1 MRIKRSTTELHP
13 QLAYFKVLSAWIYF
27 FIICLF
33 QTIFIPFVVY
43 KTIFAHLLKK
53 IYIQKK
59 RKQNFTR
66 IRTSAPVG
74 DRFHKTPLRYYF
86 LPIHTI
92 SSLLS
97 SPTIIQNMPSLP
109 ILTYQKQLEIHMTFR
124 TVHATAFTSINLF
137 SLNIFTFLF
146 RYSQSVRS

>member
-1 MRIKRSTTELHP
+1 MNLFLHYLPFSNHFHPFSCLQNNICTFIEKNIHTE
-13 QLAYFKVLSAWIYF
+13 
-27 FIICLF
+27 
-33 QTIFIPFVVY
+33 
-43 KTIFAHLLKK
+43 KK
-53 IYIQKK
+53 KAKLY
-59 RKQNFTR
+59 R
-66 IRTSAPVG
+66 IRTSVPVG
-74 DRFHKTPLRYYF
+74 HRFHKTPLRYYF